1 MTRRPKWLL
10 VLVLLVAGLSFLGF
24 LLWVALLALYEA
36 TGDACY
42 REFCVKLSKVR
53 DRILT
58 PEGRRIAAERHNF
71 MEAFFSRFL
80 EEYDGLK

>member
-1 MTRRPKWLL
+1 MRCP
-10 VLVLLVAGLSFLGF
+10 
-24 LLWVALLALYEA
+24 
-36 TGDACY
+36 
-42 REFCVKLSKVR
+42 KLSKVR